1 MKYVQ
6 HNSFK
11 DKNLIILSF
20 LFIFL
25 IIIKND
31 YITFSSV
38 SIDNNEL
45 ENEFKTYL
53 CQLLNDLDN
62 QDCLI
67 ALFNNLN
74 FFNEKNY
81 LNKTFNNISLLIEL
95 NKTNIENLLIIIVT
109 IPFVKNNSFISFN
122 IKNKKTLN
130 IIKNIFANETLI
142 NNCINSKKYDYNQI
156 KSRVIKF
163 LNYKWELIPN
173 KKILNIIRYI
183 LDKYYDEAILE
194 LFDGYLNLNFKYYLK
209 SNILSFDEMKNLMSK
224 L

>member
-1 MKYVQ
+1 M
-6 HNSFK
+6 
-11 DKNLIILSF
+11 SF